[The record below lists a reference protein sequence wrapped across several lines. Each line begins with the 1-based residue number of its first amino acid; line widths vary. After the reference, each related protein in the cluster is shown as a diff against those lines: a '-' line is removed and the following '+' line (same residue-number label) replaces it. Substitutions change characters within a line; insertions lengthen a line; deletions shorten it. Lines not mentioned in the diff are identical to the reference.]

1 MTLLANT
8 SYWVPSRLPTQ
19 KQTEGSRN
27 TILLRDP
34 LGSMATWTGGQIPCP
49 HAKAGGLSPEAPKKA
64 TLGGLFFL
72 GGSSGILG
80 NADPERGPGIPNEL
94 CSNVA
99 ASFLQLL
106 FGSHGLVLYRVFS
119 YSPFILCQSFL
130 LAPFLYFC
138 LLRDV
143 KYVSIEHVFGGGGW
157 GWLDLCRLGANR
169 RPAFAE
175 AEISPALGT
184 LPASSEVLRGSVG
197 GETFCF
203 LSLPMYSGTIGVHF
217 GCFGRKIDGD
227 SWFTCWFN
235 HLPGKPIYFPKKDAY
250 DGNIHRDSD
259 VGSCF
264 FASDP
269 FFGPPR
275 NGKKWEGG

>member
-1 MTLLANT
+1 MTLRANT

-19 KQTEGSRN
+19 KQTEGSCN

-49 HAKAGGLSPEAPKKA
+49 HAKAGGLSPEAPNKA

-94 CSNVA
+94 CSKVA
-99 ASFLQLL
+99 ASVWL
-106 FGSHGLVLYRVFS
+106 SHGLVLCRVFS

-143 KYVSIEHVFGGGGW
+143 KYVSMARFV
-157 GWLDLCRLGANR
+157 
-169 RPAFAE
+169 
-175 AEISPALGT
+175 
-184 LPASSEVLRGSVG
+184 
-197 GETFCF
+197 
-203 LSLPMYSGTIGVHF
+203 
-217 GCFGRKIDGD
+217 
-227 SWFTCWFN
+227 
-235 HLPGKPIYFPKKDAY
+235 
-250 DGNIHRDSD
+250 
-259 VGSCF
+259 
-264 FASDP
+264 
-269 FFGPPR
+269 
-275 NGKKWEGG
+275 